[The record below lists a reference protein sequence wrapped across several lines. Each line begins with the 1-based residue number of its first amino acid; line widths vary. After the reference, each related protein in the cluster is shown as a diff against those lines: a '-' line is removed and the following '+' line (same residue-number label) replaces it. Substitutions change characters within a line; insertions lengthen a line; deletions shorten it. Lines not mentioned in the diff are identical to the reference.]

1 MLIQILKQTINTLDE
16 LIAITLEDINN
27 IKQAKHEEVFKNTSK
42 KEELAYKFSTFKTK
56 IDQILV
62 SRNKPLEE
70 IFSKEE
76 EDLFNTFREKL
87 FEFNYQHKRFSKL
100 ALTVANFYNTLMNQ
114 IKNNEPINY
123 KNESFNNS
131 TLHLKA

>member
-1 MLIQILKQTINTLDE
+1 MLIQTLKQTINTLDE
-16 LIAITLEDINN
+16 LIKITLEDIEN

-42 KEELAYKFSTFKTK
+42 KEELAYKFSTLKTK

-76 EDLFNTFREKL
+76 EELFNTFREKL
-87 FEFNYQHKRFSKL
+87 FEFNNQHKRFSKL
-100 ALTVANFYNTLMNQ
+100 ALSVANFYNALMNQ
-114 IKNNEPINY
+114 INNTETINY
-123 KNESFNNS
+123 KNESFKNS
-131 TLHLKA
+131 KLHIKA